1 MERRENFLLLRN
13 ENFRNFTSTFLLF
26 SSALQ
31 NLLWLPLQL
40 QFSVA
45 KETEG
50 KRRLGVDGVKARLS
64 IVVFFFSRL
73 DCSWFRFCVDFL
85 RYHALFSVLKYYQFE
100 MLISIIGYEGW
111 SFCLLGEMKAASL
124 PSSFIEFGPLSFVF
138 LKSSWRKNISQLWGI
153 CVHWVAPSFRAAER
167 RFISLPGVGIE
178 SAS

>member
-1 MERRENFLLLRN
+1 MEQRENFLLLRN
-13 ENFRNFTSTFLLF
+13 ENFRNFFLLF
-26 SSALQ
+26 SSASQ

-64 IVVFFFSRL
+64 IVVFFSRL

-111 SFCLLGEMKAASL
+111 PFIPWVRWRLPLCRLLLSGLVPYLLFFSRLLGGRISR
-124 PSSFIEFGPLSFVF
+124 SSRDYVFIG
-138 LKSSWRKNISQLWGI
+138 
-153 CVHWVAPSFRAAER
+153 
-167 RFISLPGVGIE
+167 
-178 SAS
+178 